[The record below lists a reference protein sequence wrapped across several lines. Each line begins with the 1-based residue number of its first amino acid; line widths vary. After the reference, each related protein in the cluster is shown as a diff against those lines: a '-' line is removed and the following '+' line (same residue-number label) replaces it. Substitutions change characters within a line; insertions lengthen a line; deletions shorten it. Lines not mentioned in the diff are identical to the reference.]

1 LRAGV
6 FGEARRPGQTVLSGQ
21 NFAVRPIHAIVRG
34 SVHPGSTS
42 VNPSASS
49 ASSRAELTLRG
60 LTIGIVITVLFTA
73 ANVFFGLKAG
83 LTFSTSIPA
92 AVISM
97 AILKAMRDATIQEN
111 NIVQTVASAAGT
123 LSSIIFVL
131 PGLIMVGWWTG
142 FPFWM
147 SFGICATGGVLGVM
161 YTIPLRRALVTD
173 SDLPYPEG
181 VACAEVLKV
190 GSGSSEAAAESVE
203 SGGAGLKA
211 VLAGSIVSAVFY
223 VVVQTKLFATSVSS
237 YFRIGDKGAA
247 TGFDFSLSFA
257 LFAVGH
263 LVGLWVGVAMLFGA
277 VISWSW
283 AVPHF
288 LLLHPETGAAI
299 DAAQAT
305 WSHYVRFVGAGTI
318 GVAAI
323 WTLAKLV
330 KPVVGGLAGAM
341 AAARVRKAGQAH
353 TLARTEQDMPIGI
366 VGLITLLCLIP
377 VALLLWHFSTISGL
391 GGHTWLLVGGGVL
404 FVVILSFLVSTVCG
418 YMAGLIGSSNSPL
431 SGIGI
436 LVVIIAALL
445 LVLFVKALVPAEA
458 GKALVAFALFITSI
472 VFAVASIANNNLQD
486 LKTGQLVDATPWKQ
500 QAALVVGV
508 IAGALV
514 IPPVLD
520 LLQHAYGF
528 LGAPGANPATA
539 LPAPQAGLISALA
552 QGVIQNNIDWS
563 LIGLGAGIG
572 VALIVLDAVL
582 ASTTKSVR
590 LPPLAVGLGM
600 YLPTSTTLMV
610 VVGALVGAWFDKR
623 AERGPKAEPTKQLG
637 VLLASGLIVGDSL
650 LGVLVAALVAFTGKP
665 MPLALVGSGF
675 DTAAIWIGGI
685 VFAGSVVVMYR
696 WIARMGQGTSAR

>member
-1 LRAGV
+1 M
-6 FGEARRPGQTVLSGQ
+6 
-21 NFAVRPIHAIVRG
+21 
-34 SVHPGSTS
+34 
-42 VNPSASS
+42 SS
-49 ASSRAELTLRG
+49 ASPRVEFTLRG
-60 LTIGIVITVLFTA
+60 VVIGIVITVVFTA

-83 LTFSTSIPA
+83 LTFATSIPA

-97 AILKAMRDATIQEN
+97 AILRSLKNSTMQEN

-131 PGLIMVGWWTG
+131 PGLIIIGWWNG

-147 SFGICATGGVLGVM
+147 SFGICATGGILGVM

-190 GSGSSEAAAESVE
+190 GSSSEEAAGSVE

-211 VLAGSIVSAVFY
+211 VVAGAVVSAAFY
-223 VVVQTKLFATSVSS
+223 VIVQTRLFAAAVSS
-237 YFRIGDKGAA
+237 YFRVGDKGAA

-263 LVGLWVGVAMLFGA
+263 LVGLWVGVAMLVGA
-277 VISWSW
+277 LIGWGW

-288 LLLHPETGAAI
+288 LLLHPVDGAA
-299 DAAQAT
+299 DAVAQGA

-330 KPVVGGLAGAM
+330 KPVIGGLAGAM
-341 AAARVRKAGQAH
+341 AASRVRKAGQLA
-353 TLARTEQDMPIGI
+353 TLPRTEHDMPIGM

-377 VALLLWHFSTISGL
+377 VGWLLGHFSNISGL
-391 GGHTWLLVGGGVL
+391 GEHTTLLVVGGVV
-404 FVVILSFLVSTVCG
+404 FVVILSFLVSAVCG

-431 SGIGI
+431 SGVGI

-445 LVLFVKALVPAEA
+445 LVIGVKSLYPADM
-458 GKALVAFALFITSI
+458 GKALVAFALFITAI

-486 LKTGQLVDATPWKQ
+486 LKTGQLVDATPSLQ
-500 QAALVVGV
+500 QWALVIGV
-508 IAGALV
+508 VAGALV

-520 LLQHAYGF
+520 LLNQAYGF
-528 LGAPGANPATA
+528 LGAPGVDPSRA

-552 QGVIQNNIDWS
+552 QGVITGNIDWS
-563 LIGLGAGIG
+563 LITIGGAIG
-572 VALIVLDAVL
+572 VGIIVLDEAL
-582 ASTTKSVR
+582 ARTGKSMR
-590 LPPLAVGLGM
+590 LPPLAVGLGI

-623 AERGPKAEPTKQLG
+623 ADRGPKAEATKQLG
-637 VLLASGLIVGDSL
+637 VLLASGLIVGESL
-650 LGVLVAALVAFTGKP
+650 LGVIVAALVAFSDKLGFADRNA
-665 MPLALVGSGF
+665 PLALVGENF
-675 DTAAIWIGGI
+675 HYAAIWIGGL
-685 VFAGSVVVMYR
+685 VFVGVTWAMYR
-696 WIARMGQGTSAR
+696 WIGRMGRAV